1 MKESYMKGITN
12 HHDPESCL
20 DCQQCSGE
28 ALTGEHAGRQLSSE
42 ITSIRRLT
50 LSYEGESKID
60 HTVKV
65 RYERLR
71 RSQRTRACVEALCTG
86 IGRPGKPPTRRQTE
100 SGRYN
105 EGENPIVDTDA
116 NRESDSV
123 IVPEKQPNKATPVAA
138 EDVEGRPLAERNTG
152 ENAIGR
158 AQNRR
163 PMYCRLESVRRR
175 AERTGSRWVTNEG
188 GLEVVGTPQGKGE

>member
-1 MKESYMKGITN
+1 MKE
-12 HHDPESCL
+12 
-20 DCQQCSGE
+20 
-28 ALTGEHAGRQLSSE
+28 
-42 ITSIRRLT
+42 
-50 LSYEGESKID
+50 
-60 HTVKV
+60 
-65 RYERLR
+65 
-71 RSQRTRACVEALCTG
+71 RTRRIDAE
-86 IGRPGKPPTRRQTE
+86 
-100 SGRYN
+100 
-105 EGENPIVDTDA
+105 A

-138 EDVEGRPLAERNTG
+138 EDVEGRPLAERNTE

-175 AERTGSRWVTNEG
+175 AEARSRRETREG

>member
-1 MKESYMKGITN
+1 MNGCGGVKE
-12 HHDPESCL
+12 P
-20 DCQQCSGE
+20 
-28 ALTGEHAGRQLSSE
+28 EHAWKLFAR
-42 ITSIRRLT
+42 
-50 LSYEGESKID
+50 
-60 HTVKV
+60 
-65 RYERLR
+65 
-71 RSQRTRACVEALCTG
+71 
-86 IGRPGKPPTRRQTE
+86 E
-100 SGRYN
+100 SGDPASPLPVGKRN
-105 EGENPIVDTDA
+105 QGGIDEGENPIVDTDA